1 MILRRDHIAGGAFI
15 AAGAIILLASHDL
28 PFGSLASPGAGMLP
42 MLVLG
47 LMMAF
52 GIILVLGA
60 RTSPPI
66 AQLSWTDLPH
76 AVRVIAVAAIA
87 TALYTTL
94 GFLIT
99 MALMMFSLL
108 YLVERKNIWA
118 SAAFSIVVPLLT
130 YLLFEHV
137 LNTPL
142 EAGLLSF

>member
-28 PFGSLASPGAGMLP
+28 PFGTLASPGAGMLP

-47 LMMAF
+47 LMIVF
-52 GIILVLGA
+52 GVILVIGA
-60 RTSPPI
+60 GESPPI

-76 AVRVIAVAAIA
+76 AARVIAVAAVA
-87 TALYTTL
+87 AALYTTL

-108 YLVERKNIWA
+108 YLIERKNIWA
-118 SAAFSIVVPLLT
+118 SAAFSIIVPLVT
-130 YLLFEHV
+130 YVLFEHV

-142 EAGLLSF
+142 ESGLLSF